1 MIRYFL
7 EEEMAFQTEKL
18 RYQSILQA
26 SVSAVVFKG
35 KCVIVSVTGFP
46 FDVLQ
51 AFGWSKIVFV
61 QNKYNSCHTEVNIFR
76 ALEVRENN
84 KQGLRFYLELVGC
97 LLRSFPSMQFTLLHK

>member
-1 MIRYFL
+1 
-7 EEEMAFQTEKL
+7 MAFQTEKL

-51 AFGWSKIVFV
+51 CPPKGLV